1 MKNRL
6 RLMAAQCTAIVLSLI
21 MAFTI
26 FPMAV
31 SAETGDGDDSS
42 SAAGAE
48 AIPDF
53 VSGQLIVVTEHRTDR
68 RTDRYHFYFRKR
80 VKGGFN

>member
-31 SAETGDGDDSS
+31 SAETGDGDDTVLQRV
-42 SAAGAE
+42 
-48 AIPDF
+48 PKQF
-53 VSGQLIVVTEHRTDR
+53 RTLCRDSLSLSPNTAQAQNR
-68 RTDRYHFYFRKR
+68 
-80 VKGGFN
+80 